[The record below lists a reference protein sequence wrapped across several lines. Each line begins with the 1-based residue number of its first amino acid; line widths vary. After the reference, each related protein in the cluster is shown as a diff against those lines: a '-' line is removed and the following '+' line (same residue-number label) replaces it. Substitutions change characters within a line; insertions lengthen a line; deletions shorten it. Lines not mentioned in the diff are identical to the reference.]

1 MAASEVRTA
10 NPLQLS
16 SACFQHPRLRGE
28 MTVSAMPMPDDL
40 MRLKAEYF
48 ERTNGRGD
56 GYGRGRECFG
66 YVFPR

>member
-1 MAASEVRTA
+1 M
-10 NPLQLS
+10 
-16 SACFQHPRLRGE
+16 
-28 MTVSAMPMPDDL
+28 VSATPMPDGL

-56 GYGRGRECFG
+56 GYGRGREYFG